1 MSAAGWL
8 FWIALTFAVAC
19 CVAMY
24 LITRWTRPPMPT
36 YFTTPPDI
44 SRCRNLQADGPTPCW
59 HPHCDCMTDPY
70 AEIAAGIREKMRNRF
85 EAPRP
90 RLGADEVLRR
100 HIFSTRKAKHER
112 ARPKA

>member
-19 CVAMY
+19 CLAMY
-24 LITRWTRPPMPT
+24 LITRWTKPP
-36 YFTTPPDI
+36 
-44 SRCRNLQADGPTPCW
+44 R
-59 HPHCDCMTDPY
+59 DPY
-70 AEIAAGIREKMRNRF
+70 AQIAADFRAQITAAETRRKMRERF

-90 RLGADEVLRR
+90 RLGADETLRR